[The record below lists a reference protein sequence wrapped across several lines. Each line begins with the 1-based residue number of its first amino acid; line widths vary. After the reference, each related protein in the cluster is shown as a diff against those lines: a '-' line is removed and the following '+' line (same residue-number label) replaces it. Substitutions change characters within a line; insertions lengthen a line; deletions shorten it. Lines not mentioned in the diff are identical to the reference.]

1 MKKNFI
7 GIFFAIVAIIAVAL
21 IVLMLNYKKG
31 ISKPEVSDAAKFK
44 DEYVSLNG
52 QTNSSNKTYP
62 QVTISDN
69 NKFHYAT
76 ETEILDI
83 LNGQTGVI
91 YFGFP
96 TCPWCRNMVSVL
108 DEVSLSYSTDKIYY
122 YNIKDIRS
130 TITVNDNN
138 ELETK
143 KGTDFYYQLLEKL
156 DSSLEDYTITDKKDK
171 TIKTGEKR
179 LYAPTV
185 IFIKNGEVVDFVE
198 GTVDSQ
204 KDPYVAL
211 TETQRNELISKYQEG
226 FNKLGDIC
234 DEKC

>member
-31 ISKPEVSDAAKFK
+31 ISTPEVSEAARFK
-44 DEYVSLNG
+44 DEYTSLNN
-52 QTNSSNKTYP
+52 QNNSSNKTYP
-62 QVTISDN
+62 EVTISDN

-91 YFGFP
+91 YFGFQ
-96 TCPWCRNMVSVL
+96 TCPWCRNMVSIL

-138 ELETK
+138 ELDVQ

-156 DSSLEDYTITDKKDK
+156 DSSLEDYTVTDKKDK

-185 IFIKNGEVVDFVE
+185 IFVKNGEVVAFVE

-211 TETQRNELISKYQEG
+211 TETQKNELISKYQDG

>member
-31 ISKPEVSDAAKFK
+31 ISTPEVSDAAKFK

-130 TITVNDNN
+130 SFSFDDDNN
-138 ELETK
+138 LVKTDGSELYT
-143 KGTDFYYQLLEKL
+143 YLLEKL
-156 DSSLEDYTITDKKDK
+156 DKFLEDYSIKDK
-171 TIKTGEKR
+171 NDKDVKTGEKR
-179 LYAPTV
+179 IYAPTV
-185 IFIKNGEVVDFVE
+185 VFIKNGEVKAVIE
-198 GTVDSQ
+198 GTVTSQ
-204 KDPYVAL
+204 KDPYIL
-211 TETQRNELISKYQEG
+211 LDENQREELKNKYLKAFNELAD
-226 FNKLGDIC
+226 LC

>member
-21 IVLMLNYKKG
+21 IVLMLNYKRG
-31 ISKPEVSDAAKFK
+31 ISTPEVSDAAKFK

-96 TCPWCRNMVSVL
+96 TCPWCRNMVFVL

-130 TITVNDNN
+130 IITVNDNN

-211 TETQRNELISKYQEG
+211 NENQRNELISKYQEG